1 LKLRIGDIVQSIY
14 NSAADSIN
22 LVSDVETSYT
32 ALVGKVSNSGKL
44 YGNETAIVIEVDQRG
59 SGQVKIAGPAG
70 RGWVAGTF
78 LKKINS

>member
-1 LKLRIGDIVQSIY
+1 MRLRIGDIVQSIF
-14 NSAADSIN
+14 NENDS
-22 LVSDVETSYT
+22 LDLASDVETSYS
-32 ALVGKVSNSGKL
+32 ALVGRVTNSGKL

-78 LKKINS
+78 LKKINC

>member
-1 LKLRIGDIVQSIY
+1 MRLRIGDIVQSIF
-14 NSAADSIN
+14 NENDS
-22 LVSDVETSYT
+22 LDLASDVETSYS
-32 ALVGKVSNSGKL
+32 ALIGKVTNTGKL

-78 LKKINS
+78 LKKINC

>member
-1 LKLRIGDIVQSIY
+1 MRLRIGDIVQSIF
-14 NSAADSIN
+14 NENDS
-22 LVSDVETSYT
+22 LDLASDVETSYS
-32 ALVGKVSNSGKL
+32 ALVGRVTNSGKW

-78 LKKINS
+78 LKKINC